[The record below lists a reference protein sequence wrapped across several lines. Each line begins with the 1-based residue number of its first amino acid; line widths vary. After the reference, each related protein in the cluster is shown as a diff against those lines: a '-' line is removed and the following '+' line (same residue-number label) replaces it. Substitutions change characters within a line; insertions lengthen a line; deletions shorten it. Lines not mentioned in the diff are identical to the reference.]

1 MTLIRV
7 PTLSYVPDTRN
18 IMKRHSYP
26 AFANRVIRE
35 NQYLHDEN
43 MRDFLEFVAS
53 SFSGRVLTLPK
64 GCHLW
69 RAQLDCD
76 TQTEEH
82 DGESYGEIPVPW
94 TPARMI
100 PDASKVREG
109 RTNPRGI
116 AYLYLSTSKE
126 TAMHEVR
133 PWTGSV
139 LSTAIFKVVKDLKL
153 VDFSKFYGK
162 AHSPS
167 LILSLL
173 QEPTEEEIQESVWIR
188 IDNAFSKPIPNNE
201 DPTKYIPT
209 QVIAELV
216 KSKGYDGIAYKSV
229 FSDGFNIVLF
239 DLKAASLI
247 YCSIYYAIEVKMS
260 FGEEEGPYGKYWVNY
275 ENT

>member
-1 MTLIRV
+1 
-7 PTLSYVPDTRN
+7 
-18 IMKRHSYP
+18 
-26 AFANRVIRE
+26 
-35 NQYLHDEN
+35 
-43 MRDFLEFVAS
+43 
-53 SFSGRVLTLPK
+53 
-64 GCHLW
+64 
-69 RAQLDCD
+69 
-76 TQTEEH
+76 
-82 DGESYGEIPVPW
+82 
-94 TPARMI
+94 
-100 PDASKVREG
+100 
-109 RTNPRGI
+109 
-116 AYLYLSTSKE
+116 
-126 TAMHEVR
+126 MHEVR